1 MAERS
6 QDFVVVVANEQQ
18 DANKT
23 LEALKGALLRR
34 VKKALPQ
41 GEQISYLFIVP
52 EPFVGEERVETILS
66 DRFNQSTKG
75 RIIVFLVTEVP
86 DKRLG
91 DTSPYEAFN
100 LIHYHYPTLFVKIP
114 QGLIVRSFED
124 EYDLIKQ
131 SPSSTIVASLAEL
144 FPPSPRVRELADKEA
159 MCWSQIKQL
168 WEQLKKAMLGK
179 QEEAQNLNQELLY
192 YQELNEGFLGELSER
207 RRLRESHGRK
217 GLLPNNEVFEFF
229 LRQDF
234 ARILTNYDA
243 IKRLGDKHLIV
254 IDDRPEIFKGVLE
267 CLENCFT
274 NLHFYLYELDALEI
288 LIENLRTK
296 QKDEIFQCL
305 RQNVTPINGDRQKS
319 NNLPNMESFDG
330 IFLDL
335 YFIQKEWTGWDML
348 EQLRTKLPEIP
359 VFLLTKSQDIDDIR
373 SAFNLQADGYIPKN
387 RLIALPYYIYQFW
400 RDDAGMFL
408 ETMDRNYA
416 RCFLGYLRLWRR
428 QQDLL
433 WMNTKTP
440 HMVDH
445 TYQHTSNLWKLLNQ
459 LTEALGKDKLWKEL
473 LVGSGSTTSVPF
485 ILGAAIWLHDI
496 GHKGHDGE
504 VKAHAVRREHSL
516 ISGKHIVEQ
525 CDIYLPNL
533 ESWIGEQQVEEIK
546 KDIARVCAYHTKKAA
561 FSEKVEK
568 ALKRLGEEPSHKHPQ
583 TSKWFPYLLEEKS
596 RNKEGPI
603 FLQEHLHR
611 CTALLRLLDAI
622 DNQSNRVGRN
632 ETERAR
638 VHNCYFEACYYLK
651 EMARVISEMEEKL
664 GSLRYEKEKSELFKR
679 LKEFLRLLEEWLLPT
694 RGHTF
699 RSGEQN
705 QENFF
710 TQALRLIEKY
720 VDEEY
725 RKYDDHIKRIEQERN
740 RLSKQ
745 LEALFSE
752 DFYKD
757 WDYVSEHLVYLLLQ
771 PRHYIKHGTFK
782 EVRMVRS
789 WQQDAS
795 RHIRVVYTFET
806 PKVDE
811 KDNEHA
817 KRQFR
822 QALDVYM
829 NLMEEYYLVQDY
841 LDWLGLD
848 EVVFESETPEGK
860 RKEFFFPVSEQS
872 NVQFFVRWGLD
883 DAIHYSTEGARR
895 QALCKLRNEI
905 MSKLNHTSVK
915 KKCSVIKSF
924 CGKGWT
930 IELRCFWE
938 DNLWEVLV
946 ATSDAWS
953 FVWRRKGGL
962 HDRTLK
968 PKALKELLERFGLAG
983 LTAILG
989 QYQENQEIECQI
1001 FEGCVSEIFT
1011 EAAQTSDSFRTVAEC
1026 VNLYADVMDD
1036 KMDAKVWLW
1045 ISPLQGG
1052 KRRMEA
1058 LVDQW
1063 CKNLQ
1068 EGEIEGR

>member
-1 MAERS
+1 VVERS
-6 QDFVVVVANEQQ
+6 QGFVDVEIVANEQP
-18 DANKT
+18 DVKT
-23 LEALKGALLRR
+23 IENLKGALSRIR
-34 VKKALPQ
+34 AALLQ
-41 GEQISYLFIVP
+41 NEQISYLFIVP
-52 EPFVGEERVETILS
+52 EPFVGEEKLETILS
-66 DRFNQSTKG
+66 KRFNQSTKG
-75 RIIVFLVTEVP
+75 HIIVFLVTEVP
-86 DKRLG
+86 NKQLG
-91 DTSPYEAFN
+91 NTFPYEAFN
-100 LIHYHYPTLFVKIP
+100 LIRYHYPTIFVKIS
-114 QGLIVRSFED
+114 QGLIVRSLED
-124 EYDLIKQ
+124 KHDLIKQ
-131 SPSSTIVASLAEL
+131 SPSGTIVASLAEL
-144 FPPSPRVRELADKEA
+144 FPPSLRVRELADKEA

-305 RQNVTPINGDRQKS
+305 RQNVKPINGNCQKS

-387 RLIALPYYIYQFW
+387 RLIALPYYIYQFY
-400 RDDAGMFL
+400 RDNAGMFL
-408 ETMDRNYA
+408 EVMDKKYA

-459 LTEALGKDKLWKEL
+459 LTEALGKDKLQEA
-473 LVGSGSTTSVPF
+473 LVGSGSNTMVPF
-485 ILGAAIWLHDI
+485 ILATAIWLHDI
-496 GHKGHDGE
+496 GHKGHNEE

-533 ESWIGEQQVEEIK
+533 ESWIGEQQIEKIK
-546 KDIARVCAYHTKKAA
+546 KDIACVCAYHTKKAA

-568 ALKRLGEEPSHKHPQ
+568 ALKKLDEESSHKYPQ
-583 TSKWFPYLLEEKS
+583 TSNRFTYLLEDESKNE
-596 RNKEGPI
+596 RGPI
-603 FLQEHLHR
+603 FLQEYLYN

-782 EVRMVRS
+782 EVRIERS
-789 WQQDAS
+789 WRQDAS

-806 PKVDE
+806 PKADE
-811 KDNEHA
+811 KGNEHA

-822 QALDVYM
+822 QALDVFI
-829 NLMEEYYLVQDY
+829 NLMEEYYLVQDH
-841 LDWLGLD
+841 LDWLGL
-848 EVVFESETPEGK
+848 EEIVFESETPRE
-860 RKEFFFPVSEQS
+860 RREEFFFPVLEQS
-872 NVQFFVRWGLD
+872 NVQFFVRWGLN
-883 DAIHYSTEGARR
+883 DAINHVAEEARK
-895 QALCKLRNEI
+895 QALLRLKEEI
-905 MSKLNHTSVK
+905 MSRASIK
-915 KKCSVIKSF
+915 KKCLVIKSF
-924 CGKGWT
+924 CGEEWT
-930 IELRCFWE
+930 IELRCFRE

-953 FVWRRKGGL
+953 FVWRKKGGL
-962 HDRTLK
+962 HDRTLE
-968 PKALKELLERFGLAG
+968 PEALKKLLERFGLAG

-989 QYQENQEIECQI
+989 QHQKNQAIECQI
-1001 FEGCVSEIFT
+1001 FEGCVSEIFI
-1011 EAAQTSDSFRTVAEC
+1011 EAAQTSDPFRTVAEC
-1026 VNLYADVMDD
+1026 VNLYADVVDN
-1036 KMDAKVWLW
+1036 KVWLW

-1068 EGEIEGR
+1068 EGEMKGGR